1 MSKTW
6 TGTSEYTEIAYKY
19 MLKYSNSLAIS
30 KMQTNLHVIPMYT
43 HQNA

>member
-6 TGTSEYTEIAYKY
+6 TGTSEGIEIAYKY

-30 KMQTNLHVIPMYT
+30 EMQTKPHVIPMYT
-43 HQNA
+43 DQNG